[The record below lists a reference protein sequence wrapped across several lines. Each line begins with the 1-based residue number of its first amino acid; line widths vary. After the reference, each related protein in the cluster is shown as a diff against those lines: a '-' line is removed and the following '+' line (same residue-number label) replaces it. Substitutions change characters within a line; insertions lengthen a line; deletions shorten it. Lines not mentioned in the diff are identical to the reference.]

1 MMTELFFFLDH
12 DLIYSNQLAAL
23 NMCSISLYA
32 ILGALYHLWRNSCV
46 SHHPVILSLQGALW
60 ECGIFK
66 AVQWSTHLLFFPH
79 SVLSIFIVLKIHI
92 QLNESYEFNSGMSWS
107 WITFTSSPALSLSL
121 SLPHFWPFSVD
132 CLKYLCHHGA
142 DWSISLVRFLEA
154 PAENLTGCVKPCVP
168 GVHLLLSVYFRIFLS
183 RPLMWFTGKLVYMYS
198 VSRWVFR

>member
-1 MMTELFFFLDH
+1 MPFLVPCITFEEIHVLVITLSFFP
-12 DLIYSNQLAAL
+12 SRGRCEN
-23 NMCSISLYA
+23 
-32 ILGALYHLWRNSCV
+32 
-46 SHHPVILSLQGALW
+46 
-60 ECGIFK
+60 
-66 AVQWSTHLLFFPH
+66 AVYLKQCNEVLTSFFFPH
-79 SVLSIFIVLKIHI
+79 SVFSIFIVLKIHI

-168 GVHLLLSVYFRIFLS
+168 GLHLLLSVYFRIFLS